1 MKLSPDDAAASS
13 VPPLADEGP
22 AAPSFP
28 GTPGRRRPEESP
40 MPQQTRDGHEPVQ
53 AAPDETARLAG
64 GPASAPPPGTGAH
77 DPSAPPPPAGAGG
90 PPPPPPPTAGR
101 RCRLPGRPRPSPCPP
116 PRLTSRST
124 TPGPC

>member
-22 AAPSFP
+22 AAPSFSGAP
-28 GTPGRRRPEESP
+28 RRRRPEESP

-77 DPSAPPPPAGAGG
+77 DQSARHGKAPV
-90 PPPPPPPTAGR
+90 PPPPPPGKPAGAGSRPARGRAPVR
-101 RCRLPGRPRPSPCPP
+101 RHV
-116 PRLTSRST
+116 
-124 TPGPC
+124 

>member
-53 AAPDETARLAG
+53 AAPDETARLGG
-64 GPASAPPPGTGAH
+64 GPASAPPRPGRPPPGR
-77 DPSAPPPPAGAGG
+77 PPPPPPPRGGGRG
-90 PPPPPPPTAGR
+90 PPPPPPATASR
-101 RCRLPGRPRPSPCPP
+101 RCRLPARPRPSSC
-116 PRLTSRST
+116 
-124 TPGPC
+124 

>member
-53 AAPDETARLAG
+53 AAPDETARLPRPPARAPAG
-64 GPASAPPPGTGAH
+64 RAA
-77 DPSAPPPPAGAGG
+77 APPPPRRRGRGA
-90 PPPPPPPTAGR
+90 PA
-101 RCRLPGRPRPSPCPP
+101 PP
-116 PRLTSRST
+116 PRHGKPPVPA
-124 TPGPC
+124 PGPPAAEPLSA

>member
-53 AAPDETARLAG
+53 AAPAGPPEEPPMPQQPRDGPEPVQAAPDETARLAG

-77 DPSAPPPPAGAGG
+77 DQSA
-90 PPPPPPPTAGR
+90 
-101 RCRLPGRPRPSPCPP
+101 
-116 PRLTSRST
+116 
-124 TPGPC
+124 